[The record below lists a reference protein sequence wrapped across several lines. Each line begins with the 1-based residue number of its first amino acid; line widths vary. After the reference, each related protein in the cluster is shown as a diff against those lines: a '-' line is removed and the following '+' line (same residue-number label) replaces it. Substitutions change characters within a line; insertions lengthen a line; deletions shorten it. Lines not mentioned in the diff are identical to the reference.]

1 MDRDQ
6 GRRHLAEANRHIAQV
21 KHYITR
27 QRTVIAM
34 LRSRDNPTK
43 KVAKSLLE
51 ALKGGLRAFKRHRK
65 LIRKRHFKTDS
76 KSPDQ

>member
-21 KHYITR
+21 KHYIAR

-34 LRSRDNPTK
+34 LKSREK
-43 KVAKSLLE
+43 EVAKSLLE

-76 KSPDQ
+76 KNPDQ